1 MSALEVRGLVAGFGG
16 PPVLRGVDLDVA
28 AGTTTAVLGPSGC
41 GKTTLLRAVAG
52 FVRPAAGSVR
62 VDGVTVAGTGP
73 DGTRWTPPER
83 RGIGYV
89 AQEGALFPHLSVA
102 DNVAFGLP
110 RAQRRDRDGTRARVG
125 ALLEL
130 AGLDPRLASRR
141 PHELSGGQQQ
151 RVALA
156 RALAPRPRLVLLDEP
171 FSALDAG
178 LRAAT
183 RAAVR
188 EALDATGVTV
198 VLVTHDQ
205 GEALS
210 FADDVALVRDGLVV
224 QTGSPGDAYERPVDR
239 AAAEFLGDAVV
250 LAGTVT
256 GPGLVTSALGTLP
269 VVGRPGAPGAD
280 GDTVEVVVRPEQVRL
295 GAAGGTPALVE
306 HVTYFG
312 HDALVDLRLAAGDLV
327 RSRVLGAGLP
337 ATGDVVR
344 VEVDG
349 PALVYP
355 AAAGP
360 ARGHPGT
367 ASAPIS

>member
-16 PPVLRGVDLDVA
+16 PPVLDGVDLDVA

-52 FVRPAAGSVR
+52 FVRADAGTVR
-62 VDGVTVAGTGP
+62 VDGTTVADDT
-73 DGTRWTPPER
+73 TWLPPER

-89 AQEGALFPHLSVA
+89 AQEGALFPHLTVA
-102 DNVAFGLP
+102 GNVAFGLS
-110 RAQRRDRDGTRARVG
+110 RAQRRDRDATRARVG

-130 AGLDPRLASRR
+130 AGLDRRLADRR

-151 RVALA
+151 RVAIA

-178 LRAAT
+178 LRAST
-183 RAAVR
+183 RSAVR

-210 FADDVALVRDGLVV
+210 FADDVALVRGGRVV
-224 QTGSPGDAYERPVDR
+224 QTGAPAAAYGAPVDR

-250 LAGTVT
+250 LPGTAD
-256 GPGLVTSALGTLP
+256 GPIVRCVLGALP
-269 VVGRPGAPGAD
+269 VAGPAVPAGA
-280 GDTVEVVVRPEQVRL
+280 VEVVLRPEQVVLRD
-295 GAAGGTPALVE
+295 AAGTDAPGTDAPALVE
-306 HVTYFG
+306 HVEYFG
-312 HDALVDLRLAAGDLV
+312 HDALVGVRLASGDLV
-327 RSRVLGAGLP
+327 RSRVNGTRLP
-337 ATGDVVR
+337 APGDVVR
-344 VEVDG
+344 VAVDG

-355 AAAGP
+355 RTAG
-360 ARGHPGT
+360 
-367 ASAPIS
+367 APIS